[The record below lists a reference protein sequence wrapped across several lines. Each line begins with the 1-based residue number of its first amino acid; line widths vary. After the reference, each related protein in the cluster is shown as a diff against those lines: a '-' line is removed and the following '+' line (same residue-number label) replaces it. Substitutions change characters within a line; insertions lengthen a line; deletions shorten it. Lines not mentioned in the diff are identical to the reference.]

1 MVNWELRRDM
11 QKNFHNRNTVAVL
24 VIPIFKLV
32 RVTITFA
39 SAFLLRS
46 LGTRGPSSVLGW
58 HFLSPFN
65 LFDVTQSA
73 DHGFHCNSFQA
84 WLSSGFSAEYRFIL
98 WALELS
104 PASLSS
110 LSSCRRAYSDV
121 LSFTFLGAT
130 GTFAKIGIFSVS
142 NRACSVCF
150 LNRQATCI
158 FPVWLLF
165 LQSCNKCGDFGGFC
179 LFCFKLGK

>member
-58 HFLSPFN
+58 HFLPPFN
-65 LFDVTQSA
+65 LFDVT
-73 DHGFHCNSFQA
+73 
-84 WLSSGFSAEYRFIL
+84 
-98 WALELS
+98 
-104 PASLSS
+104 
-110 LSSCRRAYSDV
+110 
-121 LSFTFLGAT
+121 
-130 GTFAKIGIFSVS
+130 
-142 NRACSVCF
+142 
-150 LNRQATCI
+150 
-158 FPVWLLF
+158 
-165 LQSCNKCGDFGGFC
+165 
-179 LFCFKLGK
+179 